1 MASGIS
7 ELLPRVLAACDGRL
21 ALDLPGPVAPILLR
35 DLDLSTLAAMGSA
48 RPPCALDLDSVE
60 GLNPDAAAVRYV
72 IEDLGIMT
80 VATRRPAVAAR
91 VAEIGGLGLLHVFA
105 FDSTGLRRTLEA
117 HPGGPRVG
125 TLVSPGLV
133 LSHLGADELDRL
145 PRPLVAYGLIGT
157 PARARALLTL
167 ADTVVVRPDVAA
179 TLAAEEAVSEPP

>member
-1 MASGIS
+1 MASAIG
-7 ELLPRVLAACDGRL
+7 ELVPRVLAACDGRVT
-21 ALDLPGPVAPILLR
+21 LDLPGAVAPILLR
-35 DLDLSTLAAMGSA
+35 DLDLTTLAAIGSA

-72 IEDLGIMT
+72 IEDLGITT

-91 VAEIGGLGLLHVFA
+91 VAEVGGLGLLHVFA

-133 LSHLGADELDRL
+133 LSHLGADELARL
-145 PRPLVAYGLIGT
+145 PRPLVAYGLIAT
-157 PARARALLTL
+157 PARASTLLAIADSVVVKPETAALLL
-167 ADTVVVRPDVAA
+167 AG
-179 TLAAEEAVSEPP
+179 EALTGRS

>member
-1 MASGIS
+1 MASRIG
-7 ELLPRVLAACDGRL
+7 ELVPRVLAACDGRA

-35 DLDLSTLAAMGSA
+35 DLDLTTLAGMGSA
-48 RPPCALDLDSVE
+48 RPPCALDLDSVD

-72 IEDLGIMT
+72 IEDLGIGT
-80 VATRRPAVAAR
+80 IATRRPAVAAR
-91 VAEIGGLGLLHVFA
+91 AAEVGGLGLLHVFA

-133 LSHLGADELDRL
+133 LSHLGADELARL

-157 PARARALLTL
+157 PARARALLAI
-167 ADTVVVRPDVAA
+167 ADTVVVRPDIAA
-179 TLAAEEAVSEPP
+179 LLLAEEGPAERP